1 MGGIAMKR
9 VKVVVTLGPASWDE
23 PVIERLVRAGMNVAR
38 LNLSH
43 GTLGEH
49 REVAERVRRVS
60 RKLGEPVAI
69 MADTPGRGIRLGK
82 LKRERIALQAGQE
95 LVLTEE
101 DVLGDETRIPVDYE
115 GFARHVQP
123 GMEVLLAGG
132 EIRLNVLEVRPERGE
147 VVCRVLNG
155 GVLRERKRVSVPEAE
170 FPAMGHDDGHV
181 RFAADIGVEYLAA
194 SFVQRAQ
201 DIEQIRKLLGDESI
215 EVIAKIE
222 TREAVNHLDEILQA
236 ADGVMVARGD
246 LGVELPMEEVPL
258 LQKEIVRKAN
268 RLGKPVIIA
277 TQMLKSMTE
286 SPRPTRAEVTD
297 VANAV
302 LDGADALMLSEETAI
317 GKYPIDAVRVMSL
330 IAEHTERDPS
340 VYHRYPEAHA
350 SITEAIGESACQL
363 AERVEAVAIIPSTAS
378 GSTAKLVAKF
388 RPRTPI
394 IAVTYSEKVQNK
406 LALVW
411 GVQPLRIELHEGEAT
426 DVVLRRS
433 IEAAQQALDLPQG
446 STVVLTAGVPF
457 GVPGTTNLIKVERL
471 LS

>member
-1 MGGIAMKR
+1 MKR
-9 VKVVVTLGPASWDE
+9 VKIVATMGPASREE
-23 PVIERLVRAGMNVAR
+23 PVIEQLIRAGANVIR

-43 GTLGEH
+43 GTFEEH
-49 REVAERVRRVS
+49 REAAERVRQVS
-60 RKLGEPVAI
+60 KKLGEPIAI
-69 MADTPGRGIRLGK
+69 MADTPGRGIRLGR
-82 LKRERIALQAGQE
+82 LEGGQVQLQVGQE
-95 LVLTEE
+95 IILTEE
-101 DVLGDETRIPVDYE
+101 DVLGDETRISVDYE
-115 GFARHVQP
+115 GFAQHVRP

-132 EIRLNVLEVRPERGE
+132 EARLEVLEVRPERGE
-147 VVCRVLNG
+147 VVCRVLSG
-155 GVLRERKRVSVPEAE
+155 GTVGERKRVSVPEAE
-170 FPAMGHDDGHV
+170 FPAVGYDDEHV
-181 RFAADIGVEYLAA
+181 RFAADIGVDYLAA

-201 DIEQIRKLLGDESI
+201 DIEQIRKLLGDGSI

-222 TREAVNHLDEILQA
+222 TREAVKNLDEILKA

-286 SPRPTRAEVTD
+286 NPRPTRAEVAD

-317 GKYPIDAVRVMSL
+317 GKYPVEAVRVMSV

-363 AERVEAVAIIPSTAS
+363 AERIEAAAIIPSTAS

-388 RPRTPI
+388 RPRAPI

-411 GVQPLRIELHEGEAT
+411 GVQPLCIELREGEAT
-426 DVVLRRS
+426 DIVLRRS
-433 IEAAQQALDLPQG
+433 IEAAQQALDLPRG

-457 GVPGTTNLIKVERL
+457 GVPGTTNLIKVERI
-471 LS
+471 